1 VLGVAKD
8 GLAAAL
14 IEPIHRPAST
24 SRYTARPAFTLV
36 MGIMAKPFKIVLYV
50 IGGLILL
57 LVAAAVALPL
67 LFDPN
72 SFRGQISERVEEQ
85 TGRSFSVGDIQLR
98 VFPWLRVA
106 VADAV
111 LGNAEGFG
119 EAPFAEV
126 RQLGVGVK
134 LWPLLTERQVEVSS
148 ITLDGLRLRLA
159 IDASGRSNW
168 QDLID
173 RQEDEPEAEK
183 PAGAAEG
190 KAQFELVDVGGIT
203 ISDALVEYR
212 DAQAGQA
219 YRLEP
224 FNFKT
229 GTITPGKPLDITTD
243 LVAFSDAPKAELAVK
258 LSTTVTPD
266 TEAKTVLLEAIEATI
281 KAKAEKAVDGQD
293 ANIEL
298 NLKGDARAKLEPLR
312 IETGALSVTFN
323 GKTSAL
329 SADGKLALKLIADLA
344 EGVFDAQDLALD
356 AKASGAAIPGG
367 AQTLKLGGRAQFN
380 QKTGAMRFDDGRIEA
395 AGLIVT
401 TTLRGEGLTGER
413 PQLSGPIKVAP
424 FSPRSL
430 LKTLGIALETA
441 DEKALTT
448 ASLDARYS
456 GSFSTATLDDLT
468 MKLDDSTL
476 SGRVAVTDFATQ
488 ALQFALRLDA
498 IDADRYLPPKPK
510 EPAKPAGG
518 GDDDINAIEL
528 PTEVLDA
535 LNANGT
541 LDIGRLKINGLQMS
555 DVRLKLSGSGNA
567 PKTQEVTAK
576 LYGGN
581 VNLSNRYAGA
591 GTPAFTLKTQLDALN
606 AAPFLA
612 DFLGKDYVSGL
623 GNLNL
628 DLSSRGT
635 TVGELRKTLNGS
647 VAVKVE
653 NGAVKG
659 FNLGQILRRGEAM
672 LAGQAAPAE
681 TEPQETDFAT
691 ITASATIVNGL
702 LKTNDL
708 AAASPL
714 FRLAGSGEID
724 LARETIRFLAK
735 PTVVETSRG
744 QGGKGLDQLRGLTIP
759 IEISGNL
766 FSPKYRLGIEDAL
779 KSRARDAVKD
789 RIAEELKLS
798 PDQPAEEQ
806 IKQRLNEKLGDLL
819 SGRRKRDEAPAAPAT
834 APEATP
840 APTPD
845 PTPAPEPSPA
855 AAAPST

>member
-1 VLGVAKD
+1 
-8 GLAAAL
+8 
-14 IEPIHRPAST
+14 
-24 SRYTARPAFTLV
+24 
-36 MGIMAKPFKIVLYV
+36 MAKPLKIVLFV
-50 IGGLILL
+50 IGGLLL
-57 LVAAAVALPL
+57 LLIAAAVALPL

-72 SFRGQISERVEEQ
+72 RFQVQISELVEDQ
-85 TGRSFSVGDIQLR
+85 TGRSFQVGDIQLR

-119 EAPFAEV
+119 EAPFAEI

-148 ITLDGLRLRLA
+148 ITLDGLHLRLA
-159 IDASGRSNW
+159 LDAQGRSNW
-168 QDLID
+168 QDLLD
-173 RQEDEPEAEK
+173 RQQEEAPEQA
-183 PAGAAEG
+183 PTGD
-190 KAQFELVDVGGIT
+190 AQGETRFELVDVGGVA
-203 ISDALVEYR
+203 ISNAVVEYR
-212 DAQAGQA
+212 DAQSGQG

-224 FNFKT
+224 FNFST
-229 GTITPGKPLDITTD
+229 GTIKPGQPLDIQAD
-243 LVAFSDAPKAELAVK
+243 LVAFADAPKAEVALK
-258 LSTTVTPD
+258 LNTTVTPD
-266 TEAKTVLLEAIEATI
+266 TSAKTVLLDAIQATI
-281 KAKAEKAVDGQD
+281 TARAEKAVDGQD
-293 ANIEL
+293 AQLEL
-298 NLKGDARAKLEPLR
+298 SLKGDARANLEPLR
-312 IETGALSVTFN
+312 VETGALALTFN
-323 GKTSAL
+323 GKAADVA
-329 SADGKLALKLIADLA
+329 ADGTLALKLIADLA
-344 EGVFDAQDLALD
+344 EGMFTAQDLALQ
-356 AKASGAAIPGG
+356 AKAGGKAIPGG
-367 AQTLKLGGRAQFN
+367 AQTLKLGGNAQFN
-380 QKTGAMRFDDGRIEA
+380 QKTGALRFDDGRLEA

-413 PQLSGPIKVAP
+413 PQLSGPIKIAA
-424 FSPRSL
+424 FSPRDL
-430 LKTLGIALETA
+430 LKALGIALETA
-441 DEKALTT
+441 DDKALAQ

-456 GSFSTATLDDLT
+456 GSFTSATLDELT
-468 MKLDDSTL
+468 FKLDDSTL
-476 SGRVAVTDFATQ
+476 TGRLAVTDFATQ
-488 ALQFALRLDA
+488 ALQFALRLDT

-510 EPAKPAGG
+510 EASKPAA
-518 GDDDINAIEL
+518 GDGSEDINAIEL

-567 PKTQEVTAK
+567 PKTQEITAK

-581 VNLSNRYAGA
+581 VNLSNRYAGS
-591 GTPAFTLKTQLDALN
+591 GTPTFALKTQLDALK
-606 AAPFLA
+606 AAPFLQ

-623 GNLNL
+623 GNLSL

-635 TVGELRKTLNGS
+635 TVGELRSALNGS

-691 ITASATIVNGL
+691 ITATAAIVNGV
-702 LKTNDL
+702 LKTDDL

-724 LARETIRFLAK
+724 LARETIRFLAR

-766 FSPKYRLGIEDAL
+766 FSPKYKLGIEDAL
-779 KSRARDAVKD
+779 KARARDAVKD
-789 RIAEELKLS
+789 KIAEELKLS

-819 SGRRKRDEAPAAPAT
+819 SGRRKRDEAPAPAAT
-834 APEATP
+834 PEASP
-840 APTPD
+840 APTPA
-845 PTPAPEPSPA
+845 PAAAPEASPA
-855 AAAPST
+855 AVTPST